1 MSQHRASSVIWQMND
16 ALPSG
21 KSTKDDLWFQ
31 LAINRDVARAMNV
44 WSSDYDP
51 GAHQRRLC
59 AALPGMPA
67 RQNPG
72 FKDAISD
79 LPACRLSR
87 LDVGQMRNLTQITS
101 LGELRHCPRLRRCR
115 WLRPSRLL
123 YGISCWR
130 WTNAQTKRICG
141 DGRCATDHVSLRC
154 SSSRLLHRAPP
165 LRWTN
170 LSTRRRRDGGAG
182 SAVSP
187 RPSSPSHGC
196 SCRRSRMC
204 PPLHGWHEL
213 LQNSPRIR
221 PCRGLHLPHLLRRQ
235 WLAWRPGLLRWSLL
249 DRRQMHSSLRRLHC
263 PLLCY
268 SPWRF
273 RRHQPPYR

>member
-1 MSQHRASSVIWQMND
+1 
-16 ALPSG
+16 
-21 KSTKDDLWFQ
+21 
-31 LAINRDVARAMNV
+31 MNV
-44 WSSDYDP
+44 RSSDYDP
-51 GAHQRRLC
+51 GAHQRRPC

-79 LPACRLSR
+79 LPACRLSP
-87 LDVGQMRNLTQITS
+87 LDAGQMRNLTQITS
-101 LGELRHCPRLRRCR
+101 LGGLRRCPRLRRCR

-123 YGISCWR
+123 YDFSCWL
-130 WTNAQTKRICG
+130 WTNAQTKRTCG

-170 LSTRRRRDGGAG
+170 LSRRRRRDGGAG

-187 RPSSPSHGC
+187 RPSNPTHGR

-213 LQNSPRIR
+213 LRNLPRIR

-249 DRRQMHSSLRRLHC
+249 DRRQMHSWLRRLH
-263 PLLCY
+263 
-268 SPWRF
+268 SPCCAAHPGASGGTSRVTGSTVCGRF
-273 RRHQPPYR
+273 SFLGDAVRCVHGMCRDACRRVRTK